1 MEPRGCNLVPRSS
14 QAVCD
19 SDKPA
24 PQKGSSFDTRDS
36 AKHANRIVSIGSHGS
51 AKPPRAPLARRILA
65 ITVLAAVACGLIA
78 VYITALMRSPR
89 AVTSPTNGGKER
101 SVNLTLQTVGAIGPK
116 YGDHPDW
123 VSYLVK
129 DRSGDWLHSTIF
141 TLPAN
146 TLVHVTIYQYD
157 SATGL
162 RNPFLARP
170 QGTTGN
176 TMRVDGNAVQVIDP
190 DSTSHTFAVPQ
201 LGLAVPLPG
210 VADDAKN
217 QCAAAPCTLAQ
228 AHRTIT
234 FSFRTRGKGR
244 LRWQCFVPCAAG
256 FVTGFGGP
264 MQRFGYMDGYL
275 DVV

>member
-1 MEPRGCNLVPRSS
+1 M
-14 QAVCD
+14 
-19 SDKPA
+19 
-24 PQKGSSFDTRDS
+24 
-36 AKHANRIVSIGSHGS
+36 SIGRHGS
-51 AKPPRAPLARRILA
+51 AKPPRAVLARRILA
-65 ITVLAAVACGLIA
+65 ITVAVAVAGGLIA
-78 VYITALMRSPR
+78 VYITSLMRSPE
-89 AVTSPTNGGKER
+89 AVANPASGQER
-101 SVNLTLQTVGAIGPK
+101 SVSLTLQTVGAIGPK
-116 YGDHPDW
+116 YGDHADW

-129 DRSGDWLHSTIF
+129 DRSGEWLHSTVF

-162 RNPFLARP
+162 RNPFLAQP
-170 QGTTGN
+170 QGTTRN
-176 TMRVDGNAVQVIDP
+176 TMRVDGKAVQVVDP

-210 VADDAKN
+210 VADNAKN

-234 FSFRTRGKGR
+234 FSFRTGGKGR

>member
-1 MEPRGCNLVPRSS
+1 M
-14 QAVCD
+14 
-19 SDKPA
+19 
-24 PQKGSSFDTRDS
+24 
-36 AKHANRIVSIGSHGS
+36 RIGRHGS
-51 AKPPRAPLARRILA
+51 AKPPRAPLALRIVA
-65 ITVLAAVACGLIA
+65 ITVAAAVVSGLIV
-78 VYITALMRSPR
+78 VYIASLMRSPKTV
-89 AVTSPTNGGKER
+89 ANPANGQES

-129 DRSGDWLHSTIF
+129 DGSGEWLHSTVF

-162 RNPFLARP
+162 RNPFLSQP

-176 TMRVDGNAVQVIDP
+176 AIRVDGQAVQVIDP

-210 VADDAKN
+210 VADNAKN
-217 QCAAAPCTLAQ
+217 QCAAAPCTLEQ

-234 FSFRTRGKGR
+234 FSFRTREKGR